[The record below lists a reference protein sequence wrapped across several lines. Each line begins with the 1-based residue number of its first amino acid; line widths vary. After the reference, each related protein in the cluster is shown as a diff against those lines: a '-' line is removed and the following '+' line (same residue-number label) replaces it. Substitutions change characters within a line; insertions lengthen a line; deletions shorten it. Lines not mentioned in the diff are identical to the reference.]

1 MVLYLRLFSGEA
13 QRRYENMSSLLLRF
27 YSPHYIEN
35 HRNGGR
41 GKIERRKR
49 EDPGNEA
56 DLVVPNEI
64 KK

>member
-1 MVLYLRLFSGEA
+1 
-13 QRRYENMSSLLLRF
+13 MSTLLLRF

-49 EDPGNEA
+49 EDPGNES
-56 DLVVPNEI
+56 DLVVQNDAPNEI

>member
-1 MVLYLRLFSGEA
+1 
-13 QRRYENMSSLLLRF
+13 MSSLLLSF
-27 YSPHYIEN
+27 YSPHYIEK

-41 GKIERRKR
+41 DKIERRKR
-49 EDPGNEA
+49 EDLGNEA